1 MISMTGGKWNMK
13 LINIKGTQMLGKQLK
28 AQKAEFYVDLKK
40 TGFTIEQQLNQ
51 RFQNLLNNEDLVK
64 LANGHIDLLTNKFKT
79 LQNSVE
85 VLFTI
90 LQIPTKNDVANV
102 AKLILQTEE
111 KVDNLEEQILKL
123 TEAVEKVISK
133 DDIQVMKVP
142 KRNV

>member
-1 MISMTGGKWNMK
+1 MK
-13 LINIKGTQMLGKQLK
+13 LINTKGTQMLGKQLK